1 MWISYIQ
8 SQLEHINTKGPRPTN
23 LLHLMRISV
32 KARTEVLHYSRC
44 VNGICCVRICLKNV
58 SSNFFSKDKIYKY
71 TGTFFM
77 MLNHDDLS
85 VVRRI
90 NCYCLIRKKIALMS
104 LNFWIEFIFCFGF
117 LIPFKTPYIS
127 TRYLR

>member
-23 LLHLMRISV
+23 LLHLMQISV

-44 VNGICCVRICLKNV
+44 INGICCVRICLKNV
-58 SSNFFSKDKIYKY
+58 SSDFFSKDKIYMY

-90 NCYCLIRKKIALMS
+90 NCYCLIRKKKLRLCLWIFE
-104 LNFWIEFIFCFGF
+104 LNSFFASDSWFPLKLHIQ
-117 LIPFKTPYIS
+117 IS
-127 TRYLR
+127 D